1 MQGSV
6 NMLESYWRD
15 HHQRPS
21 LGASQPQA
29 PSHPTPLLFPR
40 DWSWWLA
47 FKLHASSHGHWMFRS
62 RLFSPLKLWSAFPFT
77 EVKYIFIFYFMCIVF
92 STLGGKRGGN
102 NSGWCPRTV
111 TNSQYSQLFVLSVS
125 LSKKTAKKRA
135 LVLGQMESFNR
146 KPGNWGGEERKG
158 EERRG
163 EEWASWGRFISVGL
177 HRLGGRGNIARVASE
192 AP

>member
-125 LSKKTAKKRA
+125 LSKKTEQRKGHWSWDRWSH
-135 LVLGQMESFNR
+135 LTGNLGT
-146 KPGNWGGEERKG
+146 GEEKRGKG
-158 EERRG
+158 RRG
-163 EEWASWGRFISVGL
+163 EERSEQAEVGL
-177 HRLGGRGNIARVASE
+177 
-192 AP
+192 